1 MKLFICKNHFMPE
14 HVTGYTEEVMVNQYY
29 DGEIEVTWSHCGN
42 SKGCFWTEP
51 EDITSNYYGLGVFE
65 ILQSL
70 KREGFSIKY
79 QEKANEYR

>member
-1 MKLFICKNHFMPE
+1 MKKFICVNHFMPE
-14 HVTGYTEEVMVNQYY
+14 DITGYVEEVVVSQY

-51 EDITSNYYGLGVFE
+51 EDITSNYFGLGVME

-70 KREGFSIKY
+70 KKEGFSIVISK
-79 QEKANEYR
+79 

>member
-1 MKLFICKNHFMPE
+1 MKKFICINHFMPE
-14 HVTGYTEEVMVNQYY
+14 DVTGYVEEIVIHKYY

-51 EDITSNYYGLGVFE
+51 EDITCNYYGLGVME

-70 KREGFSIKY
+70 KKEGFSICVK
-79 QEKANEYR
+79 

>member
-42 SKGCFWTEP
+42 GVGCFWTEP

-79 QEKANEYR
+79 

>member
-1 MKLFICKNHFMPE
+1 MKKFICVNHFMPE
-14 HVTGYTEEVMVNQYY
+14 DVTGYVEEVVVSQY

-42 SKGCFWTEP
+42 GKGCFWTEP
-51 EDITSNYYGLGVFE
+51 EDITCNYYGKGVIE

-79 QEKANEYR
+79 